1 MERVTALDVFYGKE
15 LIGTVFDTEPLSFE
29 YAPTWLGRQQP
40 AAPFPLSSI
49 ALQPGRLVEPQV
61 QAFFENLLPEGEVRA
76 YLSAQRKASTL
87 FALLQE
93 VAGDT
98 AGAYVMLPQGQ
109 RPQRPAGQGARQRG
123 QRGHHHAHGQAL
135 WAQNGQ
141 SLL

>member
-1 MERVTALDVFYGKE
+1 MERATALDVFYGDE

-29 YAPTWLGRQQP
+29 YTPTWLGRQQP

-98 AGAYVMLPQGQ
+98 AGAYVMLPQGNVRSLHDTSPPVG
-109 RPQRPAGQGARQRG
+109 RPWPT
-123 QRGHHHAHGQAL
+123 
-135 WAQNGQ
+135 
-141 SLL
+141 S

>member
-1 MERVTALDVFYGKE
+1 MQRATALDVFYGEE

-29 YAPTWLGRQQP
+29 YAPTWLARHQP
-40 AAPFPLSSI
+40 SGPFPLSSI
-49 ALQPGRLVEPQV
+49 ELKPGRLAQPQV

-87 FALLQE
+87 FALLKE

-109 RPQRPAGQGARQRG
+109 
-123 QRGHHHAHGQAL
+123 HHRT
-135 WAQNGQ
+135 
-141 SLL
+141 SR